1 MHRKIVASSIT
12 ICVSLSLISCTQ
24 MDKTSSGIN
33 QFFSPIS
40 SASDFSQVCN
50 GIALETAPSY
60 LKDTA
65 PQTIAIFEQK
75 DRQLP
80 FELSY
85 QFPKSWELTGN
96 DAKNNQLVTCIRI
109 TEQSLNKKCDDYE
122 VSDEK
127 TKEKRKAVLELYNAT
142 YEVTI
147 YEAKTAKTIATKL
160 FNLKTGECPILMMFN
175 SGSLMEKEYP
185 KHEQVVIDFVKP
197 YIQP

>member
-1 MHRKIVASSIT
+1 MHRKIVVFSIT
-12 ICVSLSLISCTQ
+12 ICISVNLISCTQ
-24 MDKTSSGIN
+24 MDKTSSEIN
-33 QFFSPIS
+33 QFFSPIL
-40 SASDFSQVCN
+40 SANDFSQVCN
-50 GIALETAPSY
+50 GIALEAAPNY
-60 LKDTA
+60 LKDTV

-109 TEQSLNKKCDDYE
+109 IKKSLNKKCDNYE
-122 VSDEK
+122 ASNEK
-127 TKEKRKAVLELYNAT
+127 TKEKKKAVLELYNAT
-142 YEVTI
+142 YEVAI
-147 YEAKTAKTIATKL
+147 YEAKTARNIATKL